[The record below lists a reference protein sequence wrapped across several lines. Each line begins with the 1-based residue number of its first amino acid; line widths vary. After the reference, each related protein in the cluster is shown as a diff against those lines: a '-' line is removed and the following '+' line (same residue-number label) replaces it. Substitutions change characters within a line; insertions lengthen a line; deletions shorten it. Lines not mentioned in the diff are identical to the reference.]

1 MYSSC
6 FLHLILVHAG
16 LISLRVGNVGWFLT
30 MCIIIPV
37 RYLAP
42 RSFAI
47 VSTKR
52 EEYVKKRM
60 DRLITE
66 RDKKNCSSL
75 EPTVFS

>member
-1 MYSSC
+1 M
-6 FLHLILVHAG
+6 
-16 LISLRVGNVGWFLT
+16 SLGMGNVGWYLM

-52 EEYVKKRM
+52 EEYVKRKTNGKTYFRT
-60 DRLITE
+60 R
-66 RDKKNCSSL
+66 
-75 EPTVFS
+75 